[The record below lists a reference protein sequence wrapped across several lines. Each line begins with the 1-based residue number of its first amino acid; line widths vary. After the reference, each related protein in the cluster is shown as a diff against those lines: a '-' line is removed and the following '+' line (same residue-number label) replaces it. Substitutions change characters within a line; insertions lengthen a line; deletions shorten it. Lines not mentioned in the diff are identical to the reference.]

1 MKGKR
6 NIPCQTESKRKES
19 GNYTV
24 SSVNHKQAD
33 IPDLNIYAPSSRG
46 ESIFKIYKMM
56 ITLKRM
62 NTSSV
67 TGRQSQ
73 NKKNPASIQKIEI
86 AQLKHVILFKVVAT
100 SDQFTFISHVYKH

>member
-46 ESIFKIYKMM
+46 ENH
-56 ITLKRM
+56 L
-62 NTSSV
+62 
-67 TGRQSQ
+67 
-73 NKKNPASIQKIEI
+73 
-86 AQLKHVILFKVVAT
+86 
-100 SDQFTFISHVYKH
+100 

>member
-1 MKGKR
+1 MFDMKGKR

-56 ITLKRM
+56 ITLKRT

-73 NKKNPASIQKIEI
+73 NKKKISKYTEDRNSTIKACDLIQ
-86 AQLKHVILFKVVAT
+86 
-100 SDQFTFISHVYKH
+100 SCSH